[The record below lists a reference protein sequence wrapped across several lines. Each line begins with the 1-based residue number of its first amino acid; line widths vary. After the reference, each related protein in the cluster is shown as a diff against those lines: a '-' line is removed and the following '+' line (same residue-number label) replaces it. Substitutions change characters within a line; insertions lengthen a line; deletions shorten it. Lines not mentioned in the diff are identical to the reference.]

1 MHVSLNPRSCTTLH
15 SALRLRLSASARLGY
30 IYSGNEGVSLS
41 YHEREARVINKEREI
56 ARRQKIVRGSN
67 VPALTSYAEINLQS
81 KAGNEGVSL
90 SYQFILMSNQYG
102 KTSNKAAK
110 MPHKADGISAI
121 QNQIASDTR
130 FAGYLFEALLRIET
144 PPILRKLCNDLIR
157 WKRKL

>member
-1 MHVSLNPRSCTTLH
+1 MED
-15 SALRLRLSASARLGY
+15 
-30 IYSGNEGVSLS
+30 GN
-41 YHEREARVINKEREI
+41 RQQ
-56 ARRQKIVRGSN
+56 RQKKCKIIFFKKHYIFLLILHINEEQEIPGRRKVIRGSN
-67 VPALTSYAEINLQS
+67 VQALTSYAEINLQS
-81 KAGNEGVSL
+81 KAGNEGTSL

-110 MPHKADGISAI
+110 MPHKTDGISAI

>member
-1 MHVSLNPRSCTTLH
+1 MVEEGNRQQRQKEMQNYFFKRHYIFLLILH
-15 SALRLRLSASARLGY
+15 
-30 IYSGNEGVSLS
+30 
-41 YHEREARVINKEREI
+41 INKEQEI
-56 ARRQKIVRGSN
+56 PGRRKVIRGSN

-81 KAGNEGVSL
+81 KSGNEGVSL

-102 KTSNKAAK
+102 ETSNRAAK
-110 MPHKADGISAI
+110 MPHRTGGISAI

-130 FAGYLFEALLRIET
+130 FVGYLFEALLRIET

>member
-1 MHVSLNPRSCTTLH
+1 MEDGNRQQRQKKCKIIFLKNIIFFFLFCILTKNRKSPADEKSSAGQMHVSLNSRSCATLH

-30 IYSGNEGVSLS
+30 IYSGNEG
-41 YHEREARVINKEREI
+41 I
-56 ARRQKIVRGSN
+56 
-67 VPALTSYAEINLQS
+67 
-81 KAGNEGVSL
+81 SL

-102 KTSNKAAK
+102 ETSNKAAK
-110 MPHKADGISAI
+110 MPHKTGGISAI

>member
-1 MHVSLNPRSCTTLH
+1 MLKKEEGGRGEYTAKTEKKCKIIFFKKHYIFLLILH
-15 SALRLRLSASARLGY
+15 
-30 IYSGNEGVSLS
+30 INE
-41 YHEREARVINKEREI
+41 EQEI
-56 ARRQKIVRGSN
+56 PGRQKVIRGSN
-67 VPALTSYAEINLQS
+67 VQALTSYAEINLQS
-81 KAGNEGVSL
+81 KAGNKGTSL
-90 SYQFILMSNQYG
+90 SYQFILTSNQYG

-110 MPHKADGISAI
+110 MPHKTDGISAI

>member
-1 MHVSLNPRSCTTLH
+1 MQNYFFKKHYIFLLILH
-15 SALRLRLSASARLGY
+15 
-30 IYSGNEGVSLS
+30 INEEQEIPG
-41 YHEREARVINKEREI
+41 RRKVI
-56 ARRQKIVRGSN
+56 RGSN
-67 VPALTSYAEINLQS
+67 VQALTSYAEINLRS

-110 MPHKADGISAI
+110 MPHKTDGISAI

>member
-1 MHVSLNPRSCTTLH
+1 MEEWNRQQRQKKCKIIFFKKHYIFLLILH
-15 SALRLRLSASARLGY
+15 
-30 IYSGNEGVSLS
+30 INE
-41 YHEREARVINKEREI
+41 EREI
-56 ARRQKIVRGSN
+56 ARRQKIVWWSN
-67 VPALTSYAEINLQS
+67 VQALTSYAEINLQS
-81 KAGNEGVSL
+81 KAGNESISL

-102 KTSNKAAK
+102 ETSNKAAK
-110 MPHKADGISAI
+110 MPHKTGGISAI

>member
-1 MHVSLNPRSCTTLH
+1 MVEEGNRQQRQKEMQNYFFKKH
-15 SALRLRLSASARLGY
+15 Y
-30 IYSGNEGVSLS
+30 IFLLILL
-41 YHEREARVINKEREI
+41 INKEQEI
-56 ARRQKIVRGSN
+56 PGRRKVIRGSN

-81 KAGNEGVSL
+81 KSGNEGVSL

-102 KTSNKAAK
+102 ETSNRAAK
-110 MPHKADGISAI
+110 MPHRTGGISAI

-130 FAGYLFEALLRIET
+130 FVGYLFEALLRIET